1 MITEFLAKEQEP
13 QRESSHPIGEYFL
26 SSPWYDDVI
35 FVLQHLQAPEGMDKT
50 KSRFLKQTLTRFYIL
65 NEKLYWKEPVGI
77 LLNCMDEH
85 KAKKIIE
92 EFHVG

>member
-1 MITEFLAKEQEP
+1 MAP
-13 QRESSHPIGEYFL
+13 PIGEYFL

-35 FVLQHLQAPEGMDKT
+35 FVLQHLQASEGMDKT
-50 KSRFLKQTLTRFYIL
+50 KAIFLKQTSTRFCIL

-77 LLNCMDEH
+77 LLNCVDEH

-92 EFHVG
+92 DFHVG